1 MLGKKL
7 VAALAAGASLLGFAG
22 LAASASAA
30 EAPASQ
36 SSITLKNAQY
46 GHVYAAY
53 KLGTLS
59 AKSVDAKTGF
69 ASGVSVKTVDE
80 LVPAL
85 SAAADG
91 LPGGYEGNPLAYAL
105 TKVSTLTDQGDDV
118 KDKNSSAKTNTGADA
133 RSFSSFMDDL
143 DTQSREGYKY
153 TPDGGKETTIKYMK
167 AADTGVVAAS
177 GDVTI
182 TGLDAAS
189 VYLVT
194 DTYDQASLG
203 KEGKAGVPLLAA
215 TTGVM
220 VDSTLTAATGFSAD
234 DAFPNVVY
242 TKSVVVNKVFAF
254 KKVDALDTSKG
265 VAGVVFRV
273 TGGPLADGDHRD
285 FTSDENG
292 LVTISLPYSSK
303 AYVITEQTPVD
314 GYKGFFDASHASIS
328 VTFNGQNDM
337 NGTVTDNTQCSTANG
352 QTKHCFDANG
362 NVGGSHTFDTT
373 GPRAIWKNVPDTSHF
388 PATGFLG
395 NMAMVAGAAAMVAL
409 AFVVAKVSRRR
420 SVEA

>member
-7 VAALAAGASLLGFAG
+7 VAALAAGASLLGFTG

-85 SAAADG
+85 SAAAYG

-153 TPDGGKETTIKYMK
+153 TPDGGKETTITYTQ
-167 AADTGVVAAS
+167 AGTTGVVPAS

-203 KEGKAGVPLLAA
+203 KEGKAGVPLLAS

-220 VDSTLTAATGFSAD
+220 VGSTLTAATGFSAD

-242 TKSVVVNKVFAF
+242 TKSVVANKVFAF

-292 LVTISLPYSSK
+292 LVTISLPWSIK

-328 VTFNGQNDM
+328 VTLESQK
-337 NGTVTDNTQCSTANG
+337 GTGGKVTDNTQCSAANG
-352 QTKHCFDANG
+352 QTNHCFDVSG
-362 NVGGSHTFDTT
+362 NVDGAGTFDSKR
-373 GPRAIWKNVPDTSHF
+373 PNAIWKNVPDTSHF